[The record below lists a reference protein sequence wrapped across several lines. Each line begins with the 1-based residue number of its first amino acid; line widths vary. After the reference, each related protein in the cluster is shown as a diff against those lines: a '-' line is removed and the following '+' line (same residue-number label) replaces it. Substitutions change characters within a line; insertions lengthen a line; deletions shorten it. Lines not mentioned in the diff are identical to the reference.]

1 MDQRCSKNCRSA
13 DSCGHS
19 RYALHFHIRILLS
32 DFKHQSAHTIDSGIS
47 AADHSR
53 CLSFFCLFKS
63 HTATLYFLFHRCR
76 QELFSCKM
84 LPHQIYING
93 ISDNDITGF
102 QCFYRTDRHLFIF
115 PRSNSNYIYFFH
127 VLYSSISFCIPYVS
141 NSATVT
147 PFPACFL
154 QIHFGFFLSCSSSA
168 ATAARS
174 QTFPTPVVCFTK
186 SDNAYAPGICKSV
199 SAENVTNGTFHVS
212 AS

>member
-19 RYALHFHIRILLS
+19 RYTLHFHIRILLS
-32 DFKHQSAHTIDSGIS
+32 DFKHQPAHTIDSGIS

-127 VLYSSISFCIPYVS
+127 ALYSSISFLYSLCFQQCNCHTVS
-141 NSATVT
+141 CLLSAN
-147 PFPACFL
+147 PFRILSFL
-154 QIHFGFFLSCSSSA
+154 FFQ
-168 ATAARS
+168 RS
-174 QTFPTPVVCFTK
+174 HCRTFTDTGCLFYK
-186 SDNAYAPGICKSV
+186 IRQRIRSG
-199 SAENVTNGTFHVS
+199 HL
-212 AS
+212 